1 MRYCICFTT
10 VWPLRRNS
18 GGKCVDIIYPLFSSM
33 VNICCF
39 RNIQITLSTYEGYI
53 QLLSHNH
60 LHFLSVKLLV
70 KEIAYE
76 MLYSSSYY
84 SKWKVMLSLSIH
96 IHSKPSKGKNV
107 QTFLESDEWSKL
119 NKRSHEWSKLK
130 FMNMMIGIEKT
141 HIFNVRWQL
150 IFPLTAM
157 DW

>member
-18 GGKCVDIIYPLFSSM
+18 WGKCVDIIYPLFSSM

-96 IHSKPSKGKNV
+96 SRQRENQLSSNIENMCLFYSYHHVHK
-107 QTFLESDEWSKL
+107 LELTS
-119 NKRSHEWSKLK
+119 
-130 FMNMMIGIEKT
+130 FMWALIE
-141 HIFNVRWQL
+141 
-150 IFPLTAM
+150 LTSFI
-157 DW
+157 WL